1 MIAGSLD
8 YCRTRLNSLGLVEWT
23 DSFNFEN
30 IPRTL
35 LDDVYHLEL
44 GVVARKLEDHDNI
57 ELNVPLTVRVF
68 GRAFVDTGAGRDAA
82 IEQGDTIIDDFVC
95 AANRLTDSVIKTIQ
109 FDSMELLPLT
119 DTNDNSLILVLDFTA
134 LVVKSTR

>member
-1 MIAGSLD
+1 MIAGCLD
-8 YCRTRLNSLGLVEWT
+8 YCRGRLNTLGLVEWT

-35 LDDVYHLEL
+35 LDDIYHIEL
-44 GVVARKLEDHDNI
+44 GTVSRKAEHHDNI
-57 ELNVPLTVRVF
+57 EINVPMTVRVF

-82 IEQGDTIIDDFVC
+82 FIQSDTIIDDFIT
-95 AANRLTDSVIKTIQ
+95 AANRLTDNSIKTIQ
-109 FDSMELLPLT
+109 FDNMALQPLN

-134 LVVKSTR
+134 LVIKSTR